1 MNKTL
6 ILEVP
11 LKMFMV
17 GQIIGIL
24 DEMQGLIVI
33 EVFSHK
39 KYKFKSKIDFA
50 TPFVY
55 IDDL

>member
-1 MNKTL
+1 
-6 ILEVP
+6 
-11 LKMFMV
+11 MV

-24 DEMQGLIVI
+24 DEIQGLIVI
-33 EVFSHK
+33 EVFPHK
-39 KYKFKSKIDFA
+39 EYQFKSKIDFA